1 MSSGSATAAE
11 ARGAAAR
18 TLRLLRCLAEGERE
32 FSLKELARSAGLAP
46 STAHRL
52 LSVWV
57 RYEMVER
64 AGSKAYRLAPEIFRL
79 ASLVLQKFD
88 VQRLARP
95 YLEELWTQWQET
107 ASLCLYRPAT
117 LSAQIA
123 ESLRTPHPL
132 QMVFEP
138 LAEISLAWG
147 SMGRVILAHLS
158 REDADMVLAQN
169 RTGPLSGKPLPSRR
183 KLNEELRQIR
193 QRGFA
198 MYEDRSLNIAGVS
211 APVFGQGGAILGCLA
226 VTLPAARFRLPIRQ
240 GLPAAVM
247 KRARLLSAAVGFKA

>member
-1 MSSGSATAAE
+1 MTAAD
-11 ARGAAAR
+11 ARGAAVR
-18 TLRLLRCLAEGERE
+18 TLRLLQCLAEGERE
-32 FSLKELARSAGLAP
+32 FSLKELAERAGFAP

-57 RYEMVER
+57 RNGLVER
-64 AGSKAYRLAPEIFRL
+64 AGSKAYRLGPELFRL

-95 YLEELWTQWQET
+95 CLEELWTEWQET

-117 LSAQIA
+117 LRAHVADSI
-123 ESLRTPHPL
+123 RTPHPL

-138 LAEISLAWG
+138 QAEISLAWG

-158 REDADMVLAQN
+158 REDADTVLAQN
-169 RTGPLSGKPLPSRR
+169 RTGPLSGKPLPSRQR
-183 KLNEELRQIR
+183 LREELRQIQ

-198 MYEDRSLNIAGVS
+198 VYEDKSLNIAGVS
-211 APVFGQGGAILGCLA
+211 APVFGQDGAVLGCLA
-226 VTLPAARFRLPIRQ
+226 VTLPATRFRLPLRR
-240 GLPAAVM
+240 GLSGAVV
-247 KRARLLSAAVGFKA
+247 KRARRLSEAVGFKA